1 MFLKNKN
8 ITVVGAGRTGI
19 ETSNFLVSRQASVTL
34 VDIKSHI
41 ELEKNIHLLLPNV
54 RTLFECS
61 EIPISSDLIVLSPGV
76 DIHASFLEGARKR
89 GVQIISEIELASRF
103 TKTPIIAV
111 TGTNGKSTVTTL
123 IGDILRQAGKKVAVG
138 GNLGTPFI
146 ALLEQEPVDYFIL
159 EISTFQLEGIKTFR
173 PDIAII
179 LNITPDHLDRHKTV
193 EEYVNLKGRI
203 SAFQNEED
211 ILVLNKD
218 DENVMKQG
226 ERCKAKKV
234 FFSLLDKVAEGA
246 YLKNGSIFTYFD
258 EKEQNI
264 LSVGKLQTAMQF
276 QTENLLSAIVVAT
289 LVNATKSD
297 IANVAMRF
305 KGLDHRVEW
314 VRTVHGIDFVNDS
327 KGTNVGALHKSLKIF
342 SRPIILIAGGKDKGG
357 DFRVLKKIFKEKVK
371 HLVLI
376 GETKNKFREIL
387 NGSFSYEDA
396 ESMEDAVGR
405 AMRKSIAGD
414 IVLLSPGCSSF
425 DMFES
430 FVERGNQFKEI
441 VGRL

>member
-34 VDIKSHI
+34 VDIKSRI
-41 ELEKNIHLLLPNV
+41 ELEKNIHSLLPKV

-76 DIHASFLEGARKR
+76 DIHASFLERARKR
-89 GVQIISEIELASRF
+89 DVQIISEIELASRF

-234 FFSLLDKVAEGA
+234 FFSLLGKVAEGV

-314 VRTVHGIDFVNDS
+314 VRTVHGIDFINDS

-342 SRPIILIAGGKDKGG
+342 SRPIVLIAGGKDKGG
-357 DFRVLKKIFKEKVK
+357 DFRVLKELFKEKVK

-405 AMRKSIAGD
+405 AMKKSIAGD

>member
-34 VDIKSHI
+34 VDIKSRV
-41 ELEKNIHLLLPNV
+41 ELEKNIHSLLPKV

-89 GVQIISEIELASRF
+89 GTQIISEIELASRF

-179 LNITPDHLDRHKTV
+179 LNITPDHLDRHKTI

-234 FFSLLDKVAEGA
+234 FFSLLGKVAEGV

-297 IANVAMRF
+297 IANAAMRF
-305 KGLDHRVEW
+305 KGLNHRVEW
-314 VRTVHGIDFVNDS
+314 VRTVRGIDFVNDS

-342 SRPIILIAGGKDKGG
+342 SQPIVLIAGGKDKGG
-357 DFRVLKKIFKEKVK
+357 DFRVLKELFKEKVK

-376 GETKNKFREIL
+376 GETKNKFREVL

-405 AMRKSIAGD
+405 AMKKSIAGD

>member
-34 VDIKSHI
+34 VDIKPRL
-41 ELEKNIHLLLPNV
+41 ELEKNIHSLLPKV

-76 DIHASFLEGARKR
+76 DIHASFLEGARKG

-234 FFSLLDKVAEGA
+234 FFSLLGKVAEGV

-314 VRTVHGIDFVNDS
+314 VRTVHGIDFINDS

-342 SRPIILIAGGKDKGG
+342 SRPIVLIAGGKDKGG
-357 DFRVLKKIFKEKVK
+357 DFRVLKKLFKEKVK

-376 GETKNKFREIL
+376 GETKNKFREVL
-387 NGSFSYEDA
+387 NGRDYKKNAFCTIITC
-396 ESMEDAVGR
+396 R
-405 AMRKSIAGD
+405 RW
-414 IVLLSPGCSSF
+414 
-425 DMFES
+425 
-430 FVERGNQFKEI
+430 
-441 VGRL
+441 

>member
-34 VDIKSHI
+34 VDIKPRI
-41 ELEKNIHLLLPNV
+41 ELEKNIHSLLPNV
-54 RTLFECS
+54 RTLFVCS

-89 GVQIISEIELASRF
+89 GVQIISEIALASRF

-218 DENVMKQG
+218 DESVMKQG

-234 FFSLLDKVAEGA
+234 FFSLLGKVAEGV

-342 SRPIILIAGGKDKGG
+342 SRPIVLIAGGKDKGG
-357 DFRVLKKIFKEKVK
+357 DFRVLKKLFKEKVK

-405 AMRKSIAGD
+405 AMKKSIAGD